1 MDFAIFVAS
10 LDHHHPFHRRL
21 PEVGDFQETVLVK
34 VSYPLSPQTFCRS
47 PIFRRHVTL
56 KLSRRPPNWRNP
68 EKIQPYVYSCTK
80 AGAAG
85 CIVVYHN
92 CAASAAS
99 LRIQSS
105 LSIESLRSG
114 IGKRNDAMIS
124 LTQCMVLGGLGSDEM
139 ILGVAPCARHH
150 SLLLSYLFNLKRGL
164 AFVRD
169 MIIADLRSSID
180 IGAMQQAADHLVV
193 LRLFFSEY
201 PEAA

>member
-1 MDFAIFVAS
+1 MATCGNGFGSNQTCLYCPSPRSFNQPRPC
-10 LDHHHPFHRRL
+10 LEQHETPEFL
-21 PEVGDFQETVLVK
+21 P
-34 VSYPLSPQTFCRS
+34 VSW
-47 PIFRRHVTL
+47 
-56 KLSRRPPNWRNP
+56 PNWRNP
-68 EKIQPYVYSCTK
+68 DKIQPDVYSCTK
-80 AGAAG
+80 AGAAS

-92 CAASAAS
+92 CATSAAR

-105 LSIESLRSG
+105 LSLESLRSG

-150 SLLLSYLFNLKRGL
+150 SLPLSYLFNLKRGL

-180 IGAMQQAADHLVV
+180 IGAMQQAADLLVV

>member
-1 MDFAIFVAS
+1 MIRSQHENRKPFAPNSLKIRTRQHRCNKVAAS
-10 LDHHHPFHRRL
+10 
-21 PEVGDFQETVLVK
+21 
-34 VSYPLSPQTFCRS
+34 
-47 PIFRRHVTL
+47 
-56 KLSRRPPNWRNP
+56 
-68 EKIQPYVYSCTK
+68 
-80 AGAAG
+80 

-92 CAASAAS
+92 CATSAAS

-105 LSIESLRSG
+105 LSLESLRSG
-114 IGKRNDAMIS
+114 IGRRNDAMIS
-124 LTQCMVLGGLGSDEM
+124 LTQCMVLGGLGSNET

-180 IGAMQQAADHLVV
+180 IGAMQQAADLLVV